1 MVKIEYFKQRAGA
14 YIVDF
19 FVVSAFM
26 WIISY
31 VLYLFANHYNVFAI
45 YHYFIFVLP
54 IVQLIY
60 FTVLEKVNH
69 ATLGKRLF
77 AIEVQSTNQDLS
89 YAQTFVRSISKIYWV
104 IIILDILVGII
115 VKKDDRFLD
124 YISRTV
130 IVKEEFEDNSQD
142 DAEDKEELIN

>member
-1 MVKIEYFKQRAGA
+1 M
-14 YIVDF
+14 
-19 FVVSAFM
+19 
-26 WIISY
+26 
-31 VLYLFANHYNVFAI
+31 LFRS
-45 YHYFIFVLP
+45 
-54 IVQLIY
+54 
-60 FTVLEKVNH
+60 LEKVNH

-130 IVKEEFEDNSQD
+130 IVKKEFEDNSQD